1 MTNLAVAAGL
11 VWVALLGTW
20 VQAQKAKGCRGTLSN
35 LSLLFVSL
43 KVLFVSRERLGGQ
56 RWPWRRC

>member
-1 MTNLAVAAGL
+1 MMTNLAVAAGL
-11 VWVALLGTW
+11 AWVALLGTW

-43 KVLFVSRERLGGQ
+43 KVLFVSRERLGG
-56 RWPWRRC
+56 